1 MSSDVAGPSRRGR
14 ALLLNLS
21 LAAFSL
27 LLSAAGVE
35 IFARVFVE
43 VDLAR
48 ARRSAPERPL
58 SRFHPLLGWDK
69 TPLAEQR
76 VTRPE
81 FDILFRV
88 NSRGLRGPERDYPKP
103 EGTRRLMILGDS
115 FAAGYYVQE
124 NETLRAVLEDVLNAG
139 GCGPVETI
147 SGGTIAYSTD
157 QEYLFYKIEG
167 RRYQPDALLLMF
179 YYNDLY
185 YNASSTGPGA
195 EAKPYFELQGGAL
208 TLRNSPLSPPAES
221 GTHNRTNPGVN
232 RPKPWRGSMA
242 LRLLSR
248 RTVDA
253 APGLH
258 AFLAR
263 LGLTEPVSND
273 APREYLPFGPGNR
286 EEVQDMWG
294 RTRALLAALRDDAAR
309 EHTPVAVLYVPVRFE
324 VNDEAWELTRK
335 RYRWGRRWDRTVVYE
350 RLESICRELN
360 VPLIDPREALR
371 RAESAG
377 RPAYYTRDTHW
388 TAVGNAVAAHAAEPV
403 ARRVLGCPSA
413 EGRP

>member
-115 FAAGYYVQE
+115 FAAG
-124 NETLRAVLEDVLNAG
+124 
-139 GCGPVETI
+139 
-147 SGGTIAYSTD
+147 
-157 QEYLFYKIEG
+157 
-167 RRYQPDALLLMF
+167 
-179 YYNDLY
+179 
-185 YNASSTGPGA
+185 
-195 EAKPYFELQGGAL
+195 
-208 TLRNSPLSPPAES
+208 
-221 GTHNRTNPGVN
+221 
-232 RPKPWRGSMA
+232 
-242 LRLLSR
+242 
-248 RTVDA
+248 
-253 APGLH
+253 
-258 AFLAR
+258 
-263 LGLTEPVSND
+263 
-273 APREYLPFGPGNR
+273 
-286 EEVQDMWG
+286 
-294 RTRALLAALRDDAAR
+294 
-309 EHTPVAVLYVPVRFE
+309 
-324 VNDEAWELTRK
+324 
-335 RYRWGRRWDRTVVYE
+335 
-350 RLESICRELN
+350 
-360 VPLIDPREALR
+360 
-371 RAESAG
+371 
-377 RPAYYTRDTHW
+377 
-388 TAVGNAVAAHAAEPV
+388 
-403 ARRVLGCPSA
+403 
-413 EGRP
+413 